1 MEHRRDEGVGGSMQR
16 VNPTVIAAV
25 ALGALILLIVAM
37 MVFGSRSG
45 EDDRLTGSEVA
56 ASSEDPASRCSGQAT
71 YDQIK
76 KELFRRAAA
85 SRGGDEAA
93 FGKIATYSSLR
104 MEAVVLRDD
113 SAEGITCN
121 GTLTLDLP
129 PGVAI
134 AGGRRSL
141 SADVLYTVQPGG
153 SASGSGLSLANADD
167 LVSQLATLAKT
178 ETPAEDATANSITN
192 DVAELPAVPADPLAP
207 IPPGNSPN
215 PPADPS
221 FNCANARS
229 SGEVAVC
236 RDPGLAALDRRMSAQ
251 YASAISQADPEQRAL
266 LQRTRDAFLGYR
278 DQCTSN
284 SCIADTYRG
293 RMREIRDIMMGSW
306 TPGR

>member
-1 MEHRRDEGVGGSMQR
+1 MQR
-16 VNPTVIAAV
+16 VNPTVIAAI

-45 EDDRLTGSEVA
+45 EDDRLTGSEVE
-56 ASSEDPASRCSGQAT
+56 ASGEDPAARCSGQAT
-71 YDQIK
+71 YDEIK

-141 SADVLYTVQPGG
+141 SADVLYTVQPGAN
-153 SASGSGLSLANADD
+153 SSGSGLSLANADD
-167 LVSQLATLAKT
+167 LISQLATLAKT
-178 ETPAEDATANSITN
+178 EAPAEDAIANSTTN
-192 DVAELPAVPADPLAP
+192 DVTELPVVPSDPLAP
-207 IPPGNSPN
+207 TSPGNSPN
-215 PPADPS
+215 PPPDPS

-293 RMREIRDIMMGSW
+293 RMREIRDIMMGTW